1 MSEFKTGDLVRV
13 TSVDDWDV
21 GIIDVGDILNVS
33 RVDSDGDIYYFK
45 DNEERL
51 IYNNQVELVEPENQ
65 EATIGSKVSYVLSNL
80 PLGKPLGL
88 ECCYN
93 ATTEQELIEEFE
105 EQVRDGYIER
115 GDKYMIYKLV
125 PYKILEIGTKETL
138 V

>member
-1 MSEFKTGDLVRV
+1 MSEFKVGDLVRV
-13 TSVDDWDV
+13 TKIDQNDV
-21 GIIDVGDILNVS
+21 GIRVGDILKVS

-45 DNEERL
+45 DNGERL

-65 EATIGSKVSYVLSNL
+65 EATIDSNVSYVLSNL
-80 PLGKPLGL
+80 PLGKPLEL
-88 ECCYN
+88 EWCHT

-115 GDKYMIYKLV
+115 GDKYMVYKLV
-125 PYKILEIGTKETL
+125 PYKVLEIGTKETL

>member
-1 MSEFKTGDLVRV
+1 MSEFKVGDLVRV

-80 PLGKPLGL
+80 PLGEPLEL
-88 ECCYN
+88 ECCCN
-93 ATTEQELIEEFE
+93 AMTEQEIIKEF
-105 EQVRDGYIER
+105 DSGCKGGFIER
-115 GDKYMIYKLV
+115 GDKYMVYKLV
-125 PYKILEIGTKETL
+125 PYKILEIVTKETL